1 MALQIYRSD
10 DYPKGGDD
18 DTDND
23 VMDETTASSERCCDV
38 MHYTRACRHEL
49 KDPRFFFF
57 FFFFFCL
64 HVSSVLTRETTA
76 SHL

>member
-23 VMDETTASSERCCDV
+23 AMDETSASSYGAV
-38 MHYTRACRHEL
+38 M
-49 KDPRFFFF
+49 
-57 FFFFFCL
+57 
-64 HVSSVLTRETTA
+64 
-76 SHL
+76 